1 MAHKPTLKRQD
12 AYYAESPSAGEDI
25 MDISATNPIDLSAE
39 AALELEE
46 LRQGVRV
53 DVPAL
58 ADLFIFLRTRGP
70 AFAGSSV
77 SMLEDIRSYALFRDS
92 LGSIPKKPTTFGE
105 FRKVVDVYL
114 QDLAAGVAQ
123 GNKEKIKE
131 AKRFCLAFNANLV
144 NKQMSEIYTRRE
156 RGDSRYVSHESIP

>member
-1 MAHKPTLKRQD
+1 
-12 AYYAESPSAGEDI
+12 
-25 MDISATNPIDLSAE
+25 MDIGTVNPIDLSAE

-58 ADLFIFLRTRGP
+58 VDLFVFLRTPGP
-70 AFAGSSV
+70 AFAGASV
-77 SMLEDIRSYALFRDS
+77 SMLDDIRSYALFRDS
-92 LGSIPKKPTTFGE
+92 LGSIPKKPTTFEE
-105 FRKVVDVYL
+105 FRRLVGVYL
-114 QDLAAGVAQ
+114 QDLETGVAR

-156 RGDSRYVSHESIP
+156 RRDSRYVSHESIS